1 MERDSI
7 FRDNLLCIAGTYVS
21 AYLYRSGDTFGG
33 AAVKIKNYDYYLII
47 LTTLILFAI
56 GLVSVYG
63 ITYYNYLSVNPQW
76 AQTAQYG
83 KYIDEMNSYIYPFL
97 LLLLISLGL
106 CIPKRL
112 FEQDIL
118 VKFTAAVLG
127 VTVVLIFLKNI
138 ETGLGFILAIM
149 IAVQTAVLI
158 LTFKKSRAI
167 RFEKEGYVTRLG
179 SSLLHLGVVILVFN
193 FVSLRDNP
201 FHILIFWTGTLLVIA
216 GNIFSFYPEKIMSHL
231 ILIK

>member
-1 MERDSI
+1 MR
-7 FRDNLLCIAGTYVS
+7 L
-21 AYLYRSGDTFGG
+21 
-33 AAVKIKNYDYYLII
+33 KNYDYYLIL

-76 AQTAQYG
+76 MQTALYG

-97 LLLLISLGL
+97 LLLLISLGM

-118 VKFTAAVLG
+118 VKFTAAAMG
-127 VTVVLIFLKNI
+127 VTVVLIFLKGI
-138 ETGLGFILAIM
+138 ETGLGFILAVM
-149 IAVQTAVLI
+149 IAIQAAVLI
-158 LTFKKSRAI
+158 MTLKKSQAI
-167 RFEKEGYVTRLG
+167 RFEKEGFAIKLG

-193 FVSLRDNP
+193 FISLRDNP
-201 FHILIFWTGTLLVIA
+201 FHILIFWTGTLLVVT
-216 GNIFSFYPEKIMSHL
+216 GNIFSFYPERITAL
-231 ILIK
+231 LVLIKREHNA

>member
-1 MERDSI
+1 MK
-7 FRDNLLCIAGTYVS
+7 L
-21 AYLYRSGDTFGG
+21 
-33 AAVKIKNYDYYLII
+33 KNYDYYLIL
-47 LTTLILFAI
+47 LTTIILFAI

-76 AQTAQYG
+76 TQTARYG
-83 KYIDEMNSYIYPFL
+83 EYIDEMNSYIYPFL

-127 VTVVLIFLKNI
+127 VTVVLTFLKGI
-138 ETGLGFILAIM
+138 ETGLGFILAVM
-149 IAVQTAVLI
+149 IAVQAVVLI
-158 LTFKKSRAI
+158 LTFKKSQAI

-201 FHILIFWTGTLLVIA
+201 YHILIFWAGTLLVVA
-216 GNIFSFYPEKIMSHL
+216 GNIFSFYPERITSFL

>member
-1 MERDSI
+1 MK
-7 FRDNLLCIAGTYVS
+7 L
-21 AYLYRSGDTFGG
+21 
-33 AAVKIKNYDYYLII
+33 KNYDYYLII
-47 LTTLILFAI
+47 LTTFILFAI

-76 AQTAQYG
+76 TRTARYG
-83 KYIDEMNSYIYPFL
+83 MYIDEMNSYIYPFL

-112 FEQDIL
+112 FKQDIL
-118 VKFTAAVLG
+118 VKFSAVMLG
-127 VTVVLIFLKNI
+127 VTVVLVFLKGI
-138 ETGLGFILAIM
+138 GTGLGFILAVM
-149 IAVQTAVLI
+149 VAVQAVVLI
-158 LTFKKSRAI
+158 MTFKKSQAI
-167 RFEKEGYVTRLG
+167 RFEKEGYVIGLG

-201 FHILIFWTGTLLVIA
+201 FHILVFWAGTLFVVT
-216 GNIFSFYPEKIMSHL
+216 GNIFSFYPERITSLL

>member
-1 MERDSI
+1 MK
-7 FRDNLLCIAGTYVS
+7 L
-21 AYLYRSGDTFGG
+21 
-33 AAVKIKNYDYYLII
+33 KNYDYYLII

-63 ITYYNYLSVNPQW
+63 IIYYNYLSVDPQW
-76 AQTAQYG
+76 TQTALYG

-127 VTVVLIFLKNI
+127 VTVVLIFLKGI
-138 ETGLGFILAIM
+138 EAGLGFILAVM
-149 IAVQTAVLI
+149 ITVQTAVLI
-158 LTFKKSRAI
+158 LTFKKSQAI
-167 RFEKEGYVTRLG
+167 RFEKEGYIIRLG

-201 FHILIFWTGTLLVIA
+201 FHILIFWTGTILVVA
-216 GNIFSFYPEKIMSHL
+216 GNIFSFYPGRITSL
-231 ILIK
+231 LVLIK